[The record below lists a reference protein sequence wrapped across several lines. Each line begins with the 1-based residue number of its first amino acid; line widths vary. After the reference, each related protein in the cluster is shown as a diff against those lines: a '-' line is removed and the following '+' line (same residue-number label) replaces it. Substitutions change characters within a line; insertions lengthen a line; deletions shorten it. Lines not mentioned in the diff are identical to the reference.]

1 MNSRVYNT
9 GNRPLQIAESQP
21 PGREQRA
28 ARQSHQVF
36 KRVLIANR
44 GEIAL
49 RVIRAC
55 RELGIASVA
64 VYSDADRHAL
74 HVKAAD
80 EAIHLGEAAP
90 SQSYLNVERILEVA
104 ARTNCDAIH
113 PGYGFLAE
121 NAAFA
126 RAVAQRGL
134 TFIGPSPSAMKRMG
148 DKLAA
153 RTVAKEAGV
162 PIVPGT
168 TQPVRSVNE
177 VLAIAKSIGFP
188 IAVKASAGGGGKG
201 LKVAASP
208 AEVEAA
214 VSLASKEAS
223 AYFADDTV
231 YVERYLKSPKHVEV
245 QVLGDKHRAAVQ
257 LGERDCSMQRRHQK
271 LIEETP
277 ASIGAGLRQRMHDA
291 ALSLVRAIDYD
302 SVGTVECLVEG
313 DNFYFLEMNARIQV
327 EHTITEE
334 TYGFDLVKAQI
345 RVAAGEPLWFSQS
358 DLEPRGHAIECRI
371 NAESPADSFA
381 PSPGRITRY
390 IEPGGPG
397 IRVDSA
403 AFAGWEIGN
412 DYDSLVAKLVAW
424 GSNREEARQRMLR
437 ALSEYSIEGILTTI
451 PFYRS
456 LLCGDAFASGT
467 YSTSSVE
474 AFVAPNT
481 VRGSQPLGSPE
492 KGAPMPTPL
501 DVTVEVNDKQF
512 RVRVTGLNL
521 AANRGA
527 LPRARKY
534 QSSRSI
540 AHVGSNIVAP
550 MHGIVAEIKVKV
562 GDEISSGQVV
572 AVVEAMKMM
581 NEVFAHRTGKVV
593 AINAKTGETIESGSS
608 LISLADL

>member
-1 MNSRVYNT
+1 M
-9 GNRPLQIAESQP
+9 
-21 PGREQRA
+21 
-28 ARQSHQVF
+28 F
-36 KRVLIANR
+36 KRVLVANR

-64 VYSDADRHAL
+64 VYSDADRQAL

-80 EAIHLGEAAP
+80 EAIHLGPTAP

-104 ARTNCDAIH
+104 AQTSCDAIH

-121 NAAFA
+121 NAGFA
-126 RAVAQRGL
+126 RAVGQRGL
-134 TFIGPSPSAMKRMG
+134 SFIGPSPRAMERMG
-148 DKLAA
+148 DKLSA
-153 RTVAKEAGV
+153 RTVAREAGV
-162 PIVPGT
+162 PVVPGT
-168 TQPVRSVNE
+168 TQPVRSASE
-177 VLAIAKSIGFP
+177 VLAIAQSIGFP

-201 LKVAASP
+201 LKVAATP

-214 VSLASKEAS
+214 VSLASKEAL
-223 AYFADDTV
+223 AYFSDDTI

-245 QVLGDKHRAAVQ
+245 QVLGDKHRAAVH

-271 LIEETP
+271 LVEETP

-291 ALSLVRAIDYD
+291 ALSLVHAIDYD

-313 DNFYFLEMNARIQV
+313 DNFYFLEMNTRIQV

-371 NAESPADSFA
+371 NAESPFDSFA

-397 IRVDSA
+397 IRVDGA
-403 AFAGWEIGN
+403 AFEGWEIGN

-437 ALSEYSIEGILTTI
+437 ALSEYSIEGIQTTI

-456 LLCGDAFASGT
+456 LLRDDAFASGN

-474 AFVAPNT
+474 AFVQHAVPRT
-481 VRGSQPLGSPE
+481 QPLGSPE
-492 KGAPMPTPL
+492 PAQPMATPVE
-501 DVTVEVNDKQF
+501 VTVEVNDKQF
-512 RVRVTGLNL
+512 RVRVAGP
-521 AANRGA
+521 AADTGA

-534 QSSRSI
+534 QSSRSV
-540 AHVGSNIVAP
+540 AHGGPSIVAP

-562 GDEISSGQVV
+562 GDDISSGQVV

-581 NEVFAHRTGKVV
+581 NEVIAHRPGKVV
-593 AINAKTGETIESGSS
+593 AVNAKTGETIESGSS
-608 LISLADL
+608 IISLSDL